1 MHNCKGAGLS
11 RSESGTFYLYTVI
24 ILLSSCFFIPTAV
37 LFYKPAVRSSL
48 PCAHNSSGSV
58 GDRIQIIP
66 PSINELPSS
75 ADLLPVIL
83 AAQGSTS
90 AVISGCSFPFHC
102 RLFHYLLSVI
112 YSFTRRFSVHFICT
126 TMSISL
132 SFSSRS
138 LWFSS
143 SRAFLQCLSM
153 LIVFVPLTP
162 RQQPPS
168 PASTSFY
175 LNI

>member
-1 MHNCKGAGLS
+1 MDNCKGAGLS

-37 LFYKPAVRSSL
+37 LFYKQAVRSSL

-75 ADLLPVIL
+75 ADLLPVIPSC
-83 AAQGSTS
+83 AA
-90 AVISGCSFPFHC
+90 FP
-102 RLFHYLLSVI
+102 HYLLSVI

>member
-24 ILLSSCFFIPTAV
+24 ILLSSCFFIPAAV
-37 LFYKPAVRSSL
+37 LFYKPAVLSSL

-66 PSINELPSS
+66 PSIDELPSS
-75 ADLLPVIL
+75 ADLLPVIPAC
-83 AAQGSTS
+83 AA
-90 AVISGCSFPFHC
+90 FP
-102 RLFHYLLSVI
+102 HYLLSVI

-132 SFSSRS
+132 SFSSR
-138 LWFSS
+138 
-143 SRAFLQCLSM
+143 AFLQCLSK

-162 RQQPPS
+162 RQQPPF

>member
-66 PSINELPSS
+66 PSIDELPSS

-83 AAQGSTS
+83 AALPFLTIYFPEYTLSPGGSVCISSVPQCPS
-90 AVISGCSFPFHC
+90 ACRSLREAFGFLLPEHFCNVSPCS
-102 RLFHYLLSVI
+102 L
-112 YSFTRRFSVHFICT
+112 
-126 TMSISL
+126 
-132 SFSSRS
+132 FSSPLR
-138 LWFSS
+138 LVS
-143 SRAFLQCLSM
+143 SRPFLR
-153 LIVFVPLTP
+153 PLPFT
-162 RQQPPS
+162 
-168 PASTSFY
+168 
-175 LNI
+175 

>member
-1 MHNCKGAGLS
+1 MARSGPWIRLESCSKIASVHS
-11 RSESGTFYLYTVI
+11 RQRRWTPGNRGPVFSRRGSTACGNLRLHMRVHHWLYTEI
-24 ILLSSCFFIPTAV
+24 TADQLS
-37 LFYKPAVRSSL
+37 
-48 PCAHNSSGSV
+48 
-58 GDRIQIIP
+58 IQ
-66 PSINELPSS
+66 L
-75 ADLLPVIL
+75 
-83 AAQGSTS
+83 S
-90 AVISGCSFPFHC
+90 AVISACSCPF
-102 RLFHYLLSVI
+102 FTAAVPHYLLSVI

-143 SRAFLQCLSM
+143 SRAFLQRLSM

-162 RQQPPS
+162 RQQPPF
-168 PASTSFY
+168 PASTSFF

>member
-1 MHNCKGAGLS
+1 MRRKQNSEPRAVPSETLS
-11 RSESGTFYLYTVI
+11 AFPEGCPVEKVPL
-24 ILLSSCFFIPTAV
+24 
-37 LFYKPAVRSSL
+37 KEAVRSSL

-66 PSINELPSS
+66 PSIDELPSS
-75 ADLLPVIL
+75 ADLLPVIPAC
-83 AAQGSTS
+83 AA
-90 AVISGCSFPFHC
+90 FP
-102 RLFHYLLSVI
+102 HYLLSVI

-162 RQQPPS
+162 RQQPPF

>member
-1 MHNCKGAGLS
+1 MHNCKDAGLS

-66 PSINELPSS
+66 PSIDELPSS
-75 ADLLPVIL
+75 ADLLPVIPAC
-83 AAQGSTS
+83 AA
-90 AVISGCSFPFHC
+90 FP
-102 RLFHYLLSVI
+102 HYLLSVI

-126 TMSISL
+126 THIQIQVERRTQTKRVDQTDTGIEVTCTRT
-132 SFSSRS
+132 FP
-138 LWFSS
+138 
-143 SRAFLQCLSM
+143 CEY
-153 LIVFVPLTP
+153 
-162 RQQPPS
+162 
-168 PASTSFY
+168 PA
-175 LNI
+175 

>member
-1 MHNCKGAGLS
+1 MHNCKDAGLS

-66 PSINELPSS
+66 PSIDELPSS

-83 AAQGSTS
+83 ACA
-90 AVISGCSFPFHC
+90 AFP
-102 RLFHYLLSVI
+102 HYLLSVI
-112 YSFTRRFSVHFICT
+112 YSFTRLVQLCISSVPQCPSACRSLREAFGFLLPEHFCNV
-126 TMSISL
+126 SPCSL
-132 SFSSRS
+132 FSSPLR
-138 LWFSS
+138 LVS
-143 SRAFLQCLSM
+143 SR
-153 LIVFVPLTP
+153 PLLRPLPFT
-162 RQQPPS
+162 
-168 PASTSFY
+168 
-175 LNI
+175 

>member
-1 MHNCKGAGLS
+1 MAVKS
-11 RSESGTFYLYTVI
+11 RTQFCESGFFYI
-24 ILLSSCFFIPTAV
+24 IFDNTIFLLLHPSCRF
-37 LFYKPAVRSSL
+37 FYKPAVRNSL
-48 PCAHNSSGSV
+48 PYAHNSSGSV

-66 PSINELPSS
+66 PSIDELPSS
-75 ADLLPVIL
+75 VDLLPMIL
-83 AAQGSTS
+83 AYA
-90 AVISGCSFPFHC
+90 AFP
-102 RLFHYLLSVI
+102 HYLLSVI

-162 RQQPPS
+162 RQQPPF

>member
-1 MHNCKGAGLS
+1 
-11 RSESGTFYLYTVI
+11 
-24 ILLSSCFFIPTAV
+24 
-37 LFYKPAVRSSL
+37 
-48 PCAHNSSGSV
+48 
-58 GDRIQIIP
+58 
-66 PSINELPSS
+66 
-75 ADLLPVIL
+75 
-83 AAQGSTS
+83 
-90 AVISGCSFPFHC
+90 
-102 RLFHYLLSVI
+102 
-112 YSFTRRFSVHFICT
+112 
-126 TMSISL
+126 MSISL

-162 RQQPPS
+162 RQQPPF

>member
-1 MHNCKGAGLS
+1 MHNCKDAGLS

-66 PSINELPSS
+66 PSIDELPSS

-83 AAQGSTS
+83 ACA
-90 AVISGCSFPFHC
+90 AFP
-102 RLFHYLLSVI
+102 HYLLSVI

-138 LWFSS
+138 LWFLLPEHFCNVSPCSLFSSPLRLVS
-143 SRAFLQCLSM
+143 SR
-153 LIVFVPLTP
+153 PLLRPLPFT
-162 RQQPPS
+162 
-168 PASTSFY
+168 
-175 LNI
+175 

>member
-48 PCAHNSSGSV
+48 PCTHNSSGSV

-75 ADLLPVIL
+75 ADLLPVIPAC
-83 AAQGSTS
+83 AA
-90 AVISGCSFPFHC
+90 FP
-102 RLFHYLLSVI
+102 HYLLSVI

>member
-66 PSINELPSS
+66 PSIDELPSS

-83 AAQGSTS
+83 ACA
-90 AVISGCSFPFHC
+90 AFP
-102 RLFHYLLSVI
+102 HYLLSVI

-126 TMSISL
+126 TMSITCRSL
-132 SFSSRS
+132 REAFGFLLPEHFCNVSPCSLFSSPLR
-138 LWFSS
+138 LVS
-143 SRAFLQCLSM
+143 SRPFLR
-153 LIVFVPLTP
+153 PLPFT
-162 RQQPPS
+162 
-168 PASTSFY
+168 
-175 LNI
+175 

>member
-66 PSINELPSS
+66 PSSDDLPSS

-83 AAQGSTS
+83 ACA
-90 AVISGCSFPFHC
+90 AFP
-102 RLFHYLLSVI
+102 HYLLSVI

>member
-66 PSINELPSS
+66 PSIDELPSS

-83 AAQGSTS
+83 AAL
-90 AVISGCSFPFHC
+90 PF
-102 RLFHYLLSVI
+102 LTI
-112 YSFTRRFSVHFICT
+112 YFCT

-162 RQQPPS
+162 RQQPPF

>member
-66 PSINELPSS
+66 PSIDELPSS

-83 AAQGSTS
+83 ACA
-90 AVISGCSFPFHC
+90 AFP
-102 RLFHYLLSVI
+102 HYLLSVI
-112 YSFTRRFSVHFICT
+112 YSFTRR
-126 TMSISL
+126 

-162 RQQPPS
+162 RQQPPF